1 MNHSQQAAAAF
12 LVTYEYC
19 STARRETTYML
30 SKYFARCVE
39 CSKSELLIFRIPIPS
54 TYHERHDQNDRY
66 P

>member
-39 CSKSELLIFRIPIPS
+39 CSKSELFDLPN
-54 TYHERHDQNDRY
+54 TYPLY
-66 P
+66 LS